1 MEDGSS
7 LSLAVGAGLVVVSS
21 AVTLWSSVIE
31 ECLTAY
37 HRAKLF
43 ELLPE
48 SRHESFEEYLKKE
61 EDYFIVA
68 RLTRTLA
75 IFIGFAGFL
84 LLFSGSWES
93 YTFLEALEA
102 AGATLGGI
110 SVVMAAI
117 IPGVWSRYKA
127 EWLLRH
133 SLPLFHTI
141 TLPLFPF
148 VRIAHL
154 LQAGV
159 ARVRGEDAQ
168 ETAERE
174 FEEDIADS
182 LDEAE
187 RDGVIESSER
197 LLIHSVMDFGD
208 LTVEDVMTP
217 RPEMIAIDAESNID
231 AAVALANEHGHS
243 RLPVYAGSRDKIVGV
258 FYVRD
263 ALLRWTERQD
273 KVVRCSE
280 IMRDP
285 AYVPES
291 MPLIA
296 ILSEFK
302 VRKLHMAIVVDEHGG
317 TGGIVTMEDVLE
329 SIVGDIQDEFDRDE
343 SVRLARRFK
352 LVDADTADADARVKV
367 EDINTW
373 MGCELPESDEY
384 ASIGGLIFET
394 AGRIPSSGEA
404 FNIGGVQLSVLEAND
419 RSVKRVRVR
428 RIPSNTA
435 IAETQ

>member
-7 LSLAVGAGLVVVSS
+7 LSLAVGAGLVVISS

-43 ELLPE
+43 DLLPE
-48 SRHESFEEYLKKE
+48 SRHDSFEEFLKKE

-68 RLTRTLA
+68 RLSRTLA
-75 IFIGFAGFL
+75 IFVGFAGFL
-84 LLFSGSWES
+84 LLISGSLS
-93 YTFLEALEA
+93 QFTAIEALEA
-102 AGATLGGI
+102 AGATLLGI
-110 SVVMAAI
+110 SVLMAAI
-117 IPGVWSRYKA
+117 IPGVWARYKA
-127 EWLLRH
+127 EFLLRY
-133 SLPLFHTI
+133 SLPAFHVMT
-141 TLPLFPF
+141 TPLYPF

-217 RPEMIAIDAESNID
+217 RPDTIAVDADSSIDD
-231 AAVALANEHGHS
+231 AVAIANEHGHS
-243 RLPVYAGSRDKIVGV
+243 RLPVFAGSRDRIVGV

-263 ALLRWTERQD
+263 ALLRWSERSE
-273 KVVRCSE
+273 KIVRASE
-280 IMRDP
+280 IMREP

-296 ILSEFK
+296 ILGEFK
-302 VRKLHMAIVVDEHGG
+302 ARKMHMAIVVDEHGG
-317 TGGIVTMEDVLE
+317 TAGIVTMEDVLE
-329 SIVGDIQDEFDRDE
+329 SIVGDIQDEFDSNE
-343 SVRLARRFK
+343 SVRIARRFK

-373 MGCELPESDEY
+373 MGCDLPESDEY
-384 ASIGGLIFET
+384 SSLGGLIFET
-394 AGRIPSSGEA
+394 AGRIPAHGEA
-404 FNIGGVQLSVLEAND
+404 FEIGGVQLSVLEANE

-428 RIPSNTA
+428 RISTQV
-435 IAETQ
+435 AEQ